1 MKLRIFTLFACLC
14 GMHVWAQTNLSML
27 TDTNRLKTIEVSS
40 VVARS
45 IRFPE
50 DTNGMMLLA
59 GKKVEIVDVASQN
72 ISLVNNNSRQVFAR
86 VAGIQVWEN
95 DGSGTQV
102 NVATRGLSPNRSWE
116 FNVRQNQYDI
126 SSDPFGYP
134 EAYYNPPMEAVK
146 RIEIIRGAASLQY
159 GPQFGGLLNYV
170 IDAPEGDNAV
180 HGKTIQTLGSFGMM
194 SSYNALKFSGKRFS
208 AHGYYHFRKADGWRQ
223 NSAYTTHNAFFK
235 ARYDVSDKL
244 KLSAEFTRLNYIN
257 QQAGGLTDSL
267 FALDPARSL
276 RGRNWFNVP
285 WIIPQVELSFKPD
298 STTSFTLSIFGLIGE
313 RNSVGFTADLL
324 HPDTLNTATGVYTNR
339 RVDSDTYQNYG
350 SELRFRKNWRMA
362 KNTHFLAAGIR
373 YFKGNT
379 HRRQDG
385 KGCNGKDFDLTLE
398 PESEFKRDLRFM
410 TTNAAF
416 FAENQF
422 KIGKRF
428 SLNPGFRVEMLTQ
441 QANGR
446 FGMVNDEAIPFDEAP
461 QTRFVL
467 LGGFSAEY
475 KMKEEG
481 EIYGGLNKNF
491 RPVLYSDLTPPAT
504 TDTVDAELKDASGY
518 TAELG
523 YRQRKNWLYTDLSLF
538 YLLYN
543 NRIGTLAIAGPA
555 GGTRQFRTNMG
566 TSVSMGV
573 EYLMEISIPKMIQPG
588 CCKEWDVKIFA
599 SGTFQ
604 NAEYTR
610 LPKTK
615 LNNSI
620 IETTELRGNK
630 VEYAPEWILRS
641 GLNFKW
647 RSFELGG
654 QISHTAEVFASADN
668 NTESSAN
675 GNDGLIPA
683 YTVADVNVSY
693 SLKQFIIKAG
703 VNNLL
708 NESYFTRR
716 AGGYPGPGI
725 LPAEARNAFVSLGF
739 NF

>member
-1 MKLRIFTLFACLC
+1 MQKRILTLCVWLC
-14 GMHVWAQTNLSML
+14 GAQAWAQINGSML
-27 TDTNRLKTIEVSS
+27 ADTNRLKTFEVSS
-40 VVARS
+40 AVARP
-45 IRFPE
+45 IRFPS
-50 DTNGMMLLA
+50 DTSGMMLLA
-59 GKKVEIVDVASQN
+59 GKKVEIVDVSSQN

-86 VAGIQVWEN
+86 IAGIQVWEN
-95 DGSGTQV
+95 DGSGAQV
-102 NVATRGLSPNRSWE
+102 NVGSRGLSPNRSWE

-126 SSDPFGYP
+126 SADPFGYP

-223 NSAYTTHNAFFK
+223 NSAYTIHNAFFK
-235 ARYDVSDKL
+235 AQYDLSKKL
-244 KLSAEFTRLNYIN
+244 RLSAEFTRLNYIN

-267 FALDPARSL
+267 FSIDPALSL

-285 WIIPQVELSFKPD
+285 WMIPQVELSFKPD
-298 STTSFTLSIFGLIGE
+298 STSSFTLSIFGLIGE
-313 RNSVGFTADLL
+313 RNSVGFTSDLL

-339 RVDSDTYQNYG
+339 RVDRDAYQNYG
-350 SELRFRKNWRMA
+350 SELRFRKNWRMG
-362 KNTHFLAAGIR
+362 KKMHFLASGIR

-385 KGCNGKDFDLTLE
+385 LGSTGKDFDLSLE
-398 PESEFKRDLRFM
+398 PESDFKRDLRFM

-422 KIGKRF
+422 NIGKRF
-428 SLNPGFRVEMLTQ
+428 SLSPGLRVEMLAQ

-446 FGMVNDEAIPFDEAP
+446 FGIVNGAAIPLEEAP
-461 QTRFVL
+461 QTRCVL

-475 KMKEEG
+475 KLKEEA
-481 EIYGGLNKNF
+481 EIYGGLNKNY

-504 TDTVDAELKDASGY
+504 TDTVDVELKDASGY

-523 YRQRKNWLYTDLSLF
+523 YRKRTNWLYADFNLF
-538 YLLYN
+538 YLMYK
-543 NRIGTLAIAGPA
+543 NRIGTLAIEGS
-555 GGTRQFRTNMG
+555 GGSTRQFRTNIG
-566 TSVSMGV
+566 TSVSMGI
-573 EYLMEISIPKMIQPG
+573 EYLAEASIPKMVQPG
-588 CCKEWDVKIFA
+588 CCKEWDVKIYA
-599 SGTFQ
+599 SGSFQ
-604 NAEYTR
+604 NAEYTQ

-615 LNNSI
+615 LNNSV
-620 IETTELRGNK
+620 IESTDLSGNK

-647 RSFELGG
+647 RSVELGG

-668 NTESSAN
+668 NSESSAN

-683 YTVADVNVSY
+683 YTVADINASY
-693 SLKQFIIKAG
+693 SIKQFVVKAG
-703 VNNLL
+703 INNLL
-708 NESYFTRR
+708 NERYFTRR

-725 LPAEARNAFVSLGF
+725 LPAEARNAFVSLGLSF
-739 NF
+739 

>member
-1 MKLRIFTLFACLC
+1 MQNQILALFACLFALNA
-14 GMHVWAQTNLSML
+14 WAQTNGGML
-27 TDTNRLKTIEVSS
+27 TDTSHLSAIEVSS
-40 VVARS
+40 VVAKP
-45 IRFPE
+45 IRFPA
-50 DTNGMMLLA
+50 DTNGMMLLG
-59 GKKVEIVDVASQN
+59 GKKVEIVDVANQN

-86 VAGIQVWEN
+86 VAGIQVWES
-95 DGSGTQV
+95 DGSGAQV
-102 NVATRGLSPNRSWE
+102 NVGSRGLSPNRSWE
-116 FNVRQNQYDI
+116 FNVRQNHYDI
-126 SSDPFGYP
+126 SADPFGYP

-170 IDAPEGDNAV
+170 TDAPEGDDAV
-180 HGKTIQTLGSFGMM
+180 HGKTTQTLGSFGMM
-194 SSYNALKFSGKRFS
+194 SSYNALKFNGKRFS
-208 AHGYYHFRKADGWRQ
+208 VHGYYHFRKADGWRQ
-223 NSAYTTHNAFFK
+223 NSAYTINNAFIK
-235 ARYDVSDKL
+235 ARYDFSKKL
-244 KLSAEFTRLNYIN
+244 MLNAEFTRLNYVN

-267 FALDPARSL
+267 FSIDPSASL
-276 RGRNWFNVP
+276 RNRNWFNVP
-285 WIIPQVELSFKPD
+285 WLIPQVELSFKPD
-298 STTSFTLSIFGLIGE
+298 SNTSLTLSVFGLIGE

-324 HPDTLNTATGVYTNR
+324 HPDTLNTATGKYTNR
-339 RVDSDTYQNYG
+339 RVDRDAYQNYG
-350 SELRFRKNWRMA
+350 SELRFRKNWSTT

-379 HRRQDG
+379 RRQQDG
-385 KGCNGKDFDLTLE
+385 KGSTGKDFNLTLE
-398 PESEFKRDLRFM
+398 PDSDFKRDLNFI

-422 KIGKRF
+422 NIGKRF
-428 SLNPGFRVEMLTQ
+428 SVSPGFRVEILAQ
-441 QANGR
+441 QASGR
-446 FGMVNDEAIPFDEAP
+446 FGVINNESVPFEGAP

-475 KMKEEG
+475 KIKEEA

-504 TDTVDAELKDASGY
+504 TDTVDIALKDASGY

-523 YRQRKNWLYTDLSLF
+523 YRKRTNWLYTDVSLY

-555 GGTRQFRTNMG
+555 GGTRQFRTNIG

-573 EYLMEISIPKMIQPG
+573 EYFLEVSIPKMIQPG

-599 SGTFQ
+599 SGTYQ

-620 IETTELRGNK
+620 IETTELSGNK

-647 RSFELGG
+647 HSFELGG
-654 QISHTAEVFASADN
+654 QISHTSEVFASADN
-668 NTESSAN
+668 NSESSAN
-675 GNDGLIPA
+675 GNDGKVPA
-683 YTVADVNVSY
+683 YTVADVNLSY
-693 SLKQFIIKAG
+693 TVKQFVIKAG
-703 VNNLL
+703 INNLF
-708 NESYFTRR
+708 NERYFTRR

-725 LPAEARNAFVSLGF
+725 LPAEARNAWISLGF
-739 NF
+739 SF